1 MANQPC
7 PTALICDCAPT
18 PFRNF
23 SSEAPDPADF
33 FAFAYFFNDP
43 PLNAPVVDFTNPIGI
58 GGCYSVVSQNDA
70 NDCALRVA
78 QNDAWDPWR
87 QPQGGHVQE
96 FGNTEQTCAFPCPNG
111 APDFIYTIAAGT
123 VIAHSQAEADAIAA
137 SLCQYRGQL
146 VIDCTNPVQRSIDL
160 LGIDD
165 PLDMADN
172 NKVVVGDN
180 NASTLAQIYEVGTVL
195 SFSLPGS
202 TSAFFQAA
210 SPDGTYATGDDVDGG
225 FTDHGT
231 TYDQTT
237 YFDLG
242 PGTGL
247 KGLDVNDS
255 GLFLLQNTTVVNHVG
270 VVTLDPQPTF
280 LGAGMSVS
288 PRRGFNNKNQILIR
302 TPGRIAPFVQA
313 GYYLWEAGVATLI
326 NPPNWFGNNFSTNF
340 GSINENGH
348 AAFIFNPTVGS
359 NPHIAFFNGV
369 STIDIGSFGFRM
381 FIGDIND
388 NDVIGGSGETAP
400 GFFKAFV
407 YRPVGGLQLLPEYAG
422 IAPLQQGG
430 ATDVN
435 NGGFIVAN
443 LGNGPTVACLYS
455 PITGVTKKLIDY
467 LPVGNTDWT
476 SFETAIFINNLNQIV
491 GKGTYLGT
499 PNTPYIL
506 QLADSDVT

>member
-43 PLNAPVVDFTNPIGI
+43 PLNAPIVDYTVPIGI

-146 VIDCTNPVQRSIDL
+146 VIDCTNPIHRSIDL

-165 PLDMADN
+165 PLDMSDN
-172 NKVVVGDN
+172 AKVVVGDDSI
-180 NASTLAQIYEVGTVL
+180 ALAQEYNNGVVS

-202 TSAFFQAA
+202 VFAFFQAA
-210 SPDGTYATGDDVDGG
+210 SPNGIFATGDDADAIN
-225 FTDHGT
+225 DHGV
-231 TYDQTT
+231 TYNQVS

-247 KGLDVNDS
+247 KGQDTNDS
-255 GLFLLQNTTVVNHVG
+255 GLFLLQNTTIVNRVG
-270 VVTLDPQPTF
+270 VVISDPQPTF
-280 LGAGMSVS
+280 LGAAVAIS
-288 PRRGFNNKNQILIR
+288 PRRGFNNNNQILIR
-302 TPGRIAPFVQA
+302 CFGRIGPFVQK
-313 GYYLWEAGVATLI
+313 GYYLWAAGVATLI
-326 NPPNWFGNNFSTNF
+326 NPPNWFGNTVPTDF
-340 GSINENGH
+340 GAITELGH
-348 AAFIFNPTVGS
+348 TAFQFVPTVGS
-359 NPHIAFFNGV
+359 NPHIAFFNGI
-369 STIDIGSFGFRM
+369 STVDIGSFGFRM
-381 FIGDIND
+381 IFHDMND
-388 NDVIGGSGETAP
+388 NDVIVGGAETAP
-400 GFFKAFV
+400 GFIKAFS
-407 YRPVGGLQLLPEYAG
+407 YSPSNGLHLLPEYVG
-422 IAPLQQGG
+422 IPPLQAGG
-430 ATDVN
+430 ANDVN
-435 NGGFIVAN
+435 NGGFIV
-443 LGNGPTVACLYS
+443 GIMGTVAFLYS

-467 LPVGNTDWT
+467 LPAGNTDWT